1 MLLWTDTTAFGSFRM
16 VMMCYKQC
24 QTRYQTCVNSCELI
38 EIIDDVSEKVGDEGD
53 QIMVSQKQNNY
64 PYCISSIH
72 HFLYNVPK
80 FSKKLLHSCTIK

>member
-1 MLLWTDTTAFGSFRM
+1 MSFMLLWTDTTAFGSFRM

-53 QIMVSQKQNNY
+53 CFDQ
-64 PYCISSIH
+64 CI
-72 HFLYNVPK
+72 LYLEACP
-80 FSKKLLHSCTIK
+80 HSCSTAV